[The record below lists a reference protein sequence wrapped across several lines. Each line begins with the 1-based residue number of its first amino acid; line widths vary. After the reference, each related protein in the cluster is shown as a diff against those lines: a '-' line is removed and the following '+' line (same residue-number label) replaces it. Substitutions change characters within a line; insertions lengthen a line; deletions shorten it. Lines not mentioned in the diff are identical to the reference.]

1 MYSGTGGWSLGLK
14 LNDIEVIKSLEIWE
28 PAVKTSNKNFN
39 RNDEATDIRKFDF
52 RTIKDK
58 VDIVVG
64 SPPCTQF
71 SYSNKGGSGDLDDGI
86 IDLYKFFECVSILKP
101 KFWAMENVPRVKKV
115 IFEESKF
122 FGKLSEFSNIINN
135 AYVEIFDLSEFGL
148 PQKRKRC
155 IASNVDFAL
164 LNSYKERCKK
174 KSLKDVLNSF
184 RGPETKDIN
193 YDISMAKED
202 IFDLEKEPNL
212 NEIEIRKNLE
222 LKRNHFVYGKMSFPD
237 DINQPART
245 IMATCTRT
253 SREGIIVKD
262 KGNFRRLSLREKAS
276 AQGFPINFNFYADSH
291 SAKTKMIG
299 NAIPPTFTYALAA
312 AMKGISQEEFI
323 PLEEVSFNPLTNELP
338 KKTPPP
344 KKTSFQKVFRYT
356 SPGLNLGSQV
366 RFDLSNKSEIFNFK
380 FYYGNPKNIH
390 SLNLDEKLYKA
401 LKTALKD
408 FKKVNIFFEK
418 DSIPKNLITSSSKL
432 QKLWEK
438 QSPKGPF
445 KYLDDT
451 DKQVRKVL
459 AKLNEDGKFY
469 SKILE
474 ELFHDKKFVSEKIKK
489 NSKQIVSGLI
499 VCSSLNKFILNQQQ
513 KN

>member
-1 MYSGTGGWSLGLK
+1 MKAIDLYSGTGGWSLGLK

-193 YDISMAKED
+193 YSISMAKED

-262 KGNFRRLSLREKAS
+262 KGNFR
-276 AQGFPINFNFYADSH
+276 
-291 SAKTKMIG
+291 
-299 NAIPPTFTYALAA
+299 
-312 AMKGISQEEFI
+312 
-323 PLEEVSFNPLTNELP
+323 
-338 KKTPPP
+338 
-344 KKTSFQKVFRYT
+344 
-356 SPGLNLGSQV
+356 
-366 RFDLSNKSEIFNFK
+366 
-380 FYYGNPKNIH
+380 
-390 SLNLDEKLYKA
+390 
-401 LKTALKD
+401 
-408 FKKVNIFFEK
+408 
-418 DSIPKNLITSSSKL
+418 
-432 QKLWEK
+432 
-438 QSPKGPF
+438 
-445 KYLDDT
+445 
-451 DKQVRKVL
+451 
-459 AKLNEDGKFY
+459 
-469 SKILE
+469 
-474 ELFHDKKFVSEKIKK
+474 
-489 NSKQIVSGLI
+489 
-499 VCSSLNKFILNQQQ
+499 
-513 KN
+513 